1 MFLDV
6 IVEPSISIESWLII
20 ASIFV
25 AAGLV
30 VALVVVLIVKTCKAK
45 KNKLP
50 KENVNNQKD
59 EVE

>member
-20 ASIFV
+20 ASIV
-25 AAGLV
+25 IAAGLV
-30 VALVVVLIVKTCKAK
+30 VALVVVLIVKACKAK

-50 KENVNNQKD
+50 KENVDNQKD